1 MCDADVLEGEPD
13 VVGDTEVGERRVVQD
28 ETPNL
33 SGGCPTGSLPASL
46 YETVGGDQR
55 PATITVPLGLFRA
68 GQRRPNRVGWK
79 DQTLGLRFVENRTLD
94 DPEYRAAMIDLLG
107 LLAYG
112 ELQGFTRMAADS
124 TMAPTL
130 AEQAQAAAIAAT
142 EFRQFERLAQR
153 LIDVDADPE
162 DAMTPFVESID
173 TFHQDTA
180 PSDWWESLVKIY
192 VGDGIARDFYLEMST
207 FVDPE
212 TSQLVRS
219 VFADRGQAD
228 FVVTSVRQAIE
239 ADPTIAGRLALWARR
254 LVGEALSQAQRVS
267 AERDSFTTLLVAG
280 DGGLDLAGVGALFE
294 RMTARH
300 TARMESL
307 GLAP

>member
-1 MCDADVLEGEPD
+1 MLSAIPRSANDVSFRMKLQTCQAGVPQ
-13 VVGDTEVGERRVVQD
+13 GPGRLR
-28 ETPNL
+28 
-33 SGGCPTGSLPASL
+33 SRGSA
-46 YETVGGDQR
+46 GGDER
-55 PATITVPLGLFRA
+55 PATSTVLLTHRHG
-68 GQRRPNRVGWK
+68 GQRRPARSEPALG
-79 DQTLGLRFVENRTLD
+79 TLGLAIVESRSLEDPDYRT
-94 DPEYRAAMIDLLG
+94 AMVDLLG

-162 DAMTPFVESID
+162 DAMAPFVESID
-173 TFHQDTA
+173 NFHQDTA

-207 FVDPE
+207 FVDAE

-267 AERDSFTTLLVAG
+267 AERDSFTTLLVSG

-300 TARMESL
+300 TARMEKL
-307 GLAP
+307 GLEH

>member
-1 MCDADVLEGEPD
+1 MES
-13 VVGDTEVGERRVVQD
+13 R
-28 ETPNL
+28 
-33 SGGCPTGSLPASL
+33 S
-46 YETVGGDQR
+46 
-55 PATITVPLGLFRA
+55 
-68 GQRRPNRVGWK
+68 
-79 DQTLGLRFVENRTLD
+79 LD
-94 DPEYRAAMIDLLG
+94 DPEYRVAMVDLLG

-124 TMAPTL
+124 MMAPTL

-162 DAMTPFVESID
+162 EAMAPFVESID
-173 TFHQDTA
+173 TFHRDTA

-228 FVVTSVRQAIE
+228 FVITSVRQAIDAE
-239 ADPTIAGRLALWARR
+239 PTIAGRLALWARR

-267 AERDSFTTLLVAG
+267 AERDSFTTLLVSG
-280 DGGLDLAGVGALFE
+280 DGALDLAGVGALFE
-294 RMTARH
+294 RMTSRH

-307 GLAP
+307 GLEH